1 MAQSFEQAVDWY
13 GKAAEQGYAP
23 AQNSLAVMYE
33 TGSGVARDAEK
44 AVYWYRKAAE
54 QGNAQGQYNLGRMYK
69 TGTGVTQSYEQAFQ
83 WLSKAAAAGDAL
95 GQCMLGSLYEAGTG
109 DDKKAAAWCRKAAKQ
124 DLAIAQYYLGVMYEA
139 GTGVVQ
145 NYQKAAAWYRKA
157 AEQGNSK
164 QGEPMRQTK
173 TPLTDEEQAKL
184 KLLKITDEKLTGVT
198 DKCKLIGS
206 LVIPNSVTEIG
217 ILAFTDINP
226 DAHFTVTSESVKN
239 LLIGCHSNIR
249 DEQITVESRR

>member
-83 WLSKAAAAGDAL
+83 WLSKAAATGDAL
-95 GQCMLGSLYEAGTG
+95 GQCMLGSL
-109 DDKKAAAWCRKAAKQ
+109 
-124 DLAIAQYYLGVMYEA
+124 YEA

-164 QGEPMRQTK
+164 PGEPMRQTK

-239 LLIGCHSNIR
+239 LLIGCRSNIR